1 MLYASAR
8 KHCPPRGPCQSRL
21 KAADHPKCRA
31 CPCPSCVRVRVTIVR
46 GATQLTRRS
55 ADQWERGCR
64 AGNAPGPGGGGLPR
78 HHSANAGRIAM
89 AKLRTRMHGKCRKCH
104 HQKRGVHG
112 PCLLH
117 ARRYKQQRIAIHS
130 RPRPVPFCA
139 ARGLCSVVL
148 VPQAPA
154 GGLLLWASHP
164 AHGIRASEVRP
175 SPFSYLYTSSV
186 R

>member
-1 MLYASAR
+1 MLCASAR

-21 KAADHPKCRA
+21 KAVDHPKCRA

-55 ADQWERGCR
+55 AVQWERNCR

-112 PCLLH
+112 PCYTPDAISSNGSPFTPGHVLYPSALL
-117 ARRYKQQRIAIHS
+117 AVFA
-130 RPRPVPFCA
+130 
-139 ARGLCSVVL
+139 VL
-148 VPQAPA
+148 YWSLRLRLAVYSS
-154 GGLLLWASHP
+154 GLL
-164 AHGIRASEVRP
+164 IRP
-175 SPFSYLYTSSV
+175 MG
-186 R
+186 